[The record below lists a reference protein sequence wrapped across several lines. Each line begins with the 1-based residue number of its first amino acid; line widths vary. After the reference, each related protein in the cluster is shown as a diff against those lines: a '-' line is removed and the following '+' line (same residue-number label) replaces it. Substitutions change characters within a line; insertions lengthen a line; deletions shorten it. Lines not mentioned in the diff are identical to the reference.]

1 MRDWYKKGDFSF
13 EILDEIGYQPSVLA
27 RYAKPFSPTM
37 KSACLCGSGKKFK
50 ACCNAA
56 LREELES
63 NAAFDAF
70 NEGEYKE
77 ALKLCRAYFTQYTIW
92 HKRHTQPLLTVK
104 PDLGKR
110 LLFVDIRALSNLVD
124 LMMRCHTKMDSHAEF
139 GPVLERIR
147 DHIDDVRWK
156 QRLIYYRALIAT
168 WPNGDEAEGSLIL
181 KGVEPI
187 EEVTDPEILELYL
200 NLNPAVPFEKKRNLI
215 LRIIENCDTPTERL
229 QYRTL
234 LGIQLFLICDTEG
247 AKKYISE
254 ALQFFYDEHEGEL
267 GPYGCDRLAASLSML
282 GNLSDDGKYQEE
294 ARRHLQDLLNFKSL
308 TDQGRSYYHHRLA
321 ETWADEGEWQKA
333 KEEYLLSI
341 EYDDTDLSRIMLAKC
356 EVLLGNLSSAL
367 DIIENIDFNPLQAA
381 EKFDY
386 CLALALLA
394 DASKNAVHTAKA
406 YHLFGG
412 LEVPEPYFRELRDKT
427 LLSLM
432 NKTIVSPEPELGL
445 GLRWL
450 TRFNRYFKL
459 QPAVMGLG
467 VDANKIIE
475 DFINSQCQKGESE

>member
-1 MRDWYKKGDFSF
+1 MGDWYKKEDFSF
-13 EILDEIGYQPSVLA
+13 EIFNEIGYQPSVVA
-27 RYAKPFSPTM
+27 SYAKPFSPTM
-37 KSACLCGSGKKFK
+37 KSSCLCGSGKKFK

-56 LREELES
+56 LREELAS

-92 HKRHTQPLLTVK
+92 HKRHTQPLLTAK

-124 LMMRCHTKMDSHAEF
+124 LMMRCYTKMDRREEF
-139 GPVLERIR
+139 GPVLERLR
-147 DHIDDVRWK
+147 NCIDDIRWR

-181 KGVEPI
+181 RDIEPI
-187 EEVTDPEILELYL
+187 EEVTDPEILEFYL

-215 LRIIENCDTPTERL
+215 LRIIENCETPTERL

-234 LGIQLFLICDTEG
+234 LGIQLFQICDMQG
-247 AKKYISE
+247 AKEYISK
-254 ALQFFYDEHEGEL
+254 AIQSFQDEREDEL
-267 GPYGCDRLAASLSML
+267 GLYDRDRLAASLAML
-282 GNLSDDGKYQEE
+282 GILTDDRKYLEE
-294 ARRHLQDLLNFKSL
+294 ARKHLQGLLNSESV
-308 TDQGRSYYHHRLA
+308 TDQGRSYYHHRLG
-321 ETWADEGEWQKA
+321 ETWADEGEWQNA

-341 EYDDTDLSRIMLAKC
+341 EHCDTDLSRIMLAKC
-356 EVLLGNLSSAL
+356 EVLLGHLSSAL
-367 DIIENIDFNPLQAA
+367 NTIEGIDYHILPPA

-386 CLALALLA
+386 CFALALLA
-394 DASKNAVHTAKA
+394 GAGKNALHAAKA
-406 YHLFGG
+406 YELFER

-432 NKTIVSPEPELGL
+432 NKTVISPEPELGL

-450 TRFNRYFKL
+450 TRINRYLKL

-467 VDANKIIE
+467 LDANKIIE
-475 DFINSQCQKGESE
+475 DFVKSQSAKDRE

>member
-1 MRDWYKKGDFSF
+1 
-13 EILDEIGYQPSVLA
+13 
-27 RYAKPFSPTM
+27 
-37 KSACLCGSGKKFK
+37 
-50 ACCNAA
+50 
-56 LREELES
+56 
-63 NAAFDAF
+63 
-70 NEGEYKE
+70 
-77 ALKLCRAYFTQYTIW
+77 
-92 HKRHTQPLLTVK
+92 
-104 PDLGKR
+104 
-110 LLFVDIRALSNLVD
+110 
-124 LMMRCHTKMDSHAEF
+124 MDSHAEF

-168 WPNGDEAEGSLIL
+168 WPNGNEAEGSLIL

-187 EEVTDPEILELYL
+187 EEVADPEILELYL
-200 NLNPAVPFEKKRNLI
+200 NVNPAVRFEKKRNLI

-247 AKKYISE
+247 AKKHISE

-294 ARRHLQDLLNFKSL
+294 ARRHLQDLLNSKSL

-406 YHLFGG
+406 YQLFGG